1 MTIPQPRKKR
11 KDILSGKQTLFR
23 LRDIRTTYFSL
34 LFLVGAQKFRL
45 SLCCEVLCNRVDTID
60 LLARHLLTKRKRVV
74 LENGVFMCNASNH
87 LTTMH
92 RVNK

>member
-1 MTIPQPRKKR
+1 MTIPQPRKR
-11 KDILSGKQTLFR
+11 GKIYCQENKHCFV
-23 LRDIRTTYFSL
+23 LRDICTTYFSL